1 MNNMI
6 DEIIFDIAFSLDESI
21 TPIEK
26 KILFD
31 NFLSSKKILELGKST
46 IKNILGR
53 RWSGNKF
60 IPDKFI
66 EKAKNLLN
74 FINKTNIKILKYTEE
89 KYPPLLKEIPD
100 HPFLIYYKGN
110 IEYDSEKSIAIVG
123 TREPDQ
129 IGITNTKVFTKEL
142 VKNGFTIIS
151 GLAKGIDT
159 EAHKETL
166 LNKGKTFA
174 VLGCGIDRVYPA
186 LHKDIVRKILDN
198 DGCIISEYPPGTP
211 PKKWYFPRR
220 NRIIVGLAKGV
231 LIVQSPKRSGS
242 LISAFLSADYSRDLF
257 VVSPLKNNNKE
268 EGNQMLIDQ
277 GGIEIKTPSQI
288 LLNWGYEK
296 I

>member
-1 MNNMI
+1 MSN
-6 DEIIFDIAFSLDESI
+6 EEKIFDIAFSLDESI

-31 NFLSSKKILELGKST
+31 NFLSSKKILELGRST

-53 RWSGNKF
+53 RWSGKKF
-60 IPDKFI
+60 LPEQLI
-66 EKAKNLLN
+66 EKAKNLFN
-74 FINKTNIKILKYTEE
+74 FIEKTNIKILRYTDE
-89 KYPPLLKEIPD
+89 KYPKFLKEIPD

-110 IEYDSEKSIAIVG
+110 IEYDCDKSIAIVG

-129 IGITNTKVFTKEL
+129 RGITNTKIFTKKL
-142 VKNGFTIIS
+142 VENGFTIIS

-166 LNKGKTFA
+166 LNKGRTFA

-186 LHKDIVRKILDN
+186 LHKNIVRAIIDN
-198 DGCIISEYPPGTP
+198 NGCIISEYPPGTP
-211 PKKWYFPRR
+211 PKKWYFPKR

-231 LIVQSPKRSGS
+231 LIIQSPKKSGS

-257 VVSPLKNNNKE
+257 VISPLKNNIKE
-268 EGNQMLIDQ
+268 EGNQMLINT
-277 GGIEIKTPSQI
+277 GGIEVKKPEDI
-288 LLNWGYEK
+288 LANWEYLK